1 MKLFTHRL
9 IRMRCPIPHDAAW
22 ACAKSTH
29 HLLSHACLATLW
41 LLTISIVTQSVY
53 AADSGQTKF
62 RRISTQ
68 YIAAL
73 GDPGATSGNS
83 AQLWGLW
90 PVDPGPRGVKL
101 NRYHSLKDAGGVAPA
116 RWMFDEA
123 DWWLEEHGLIMEQ
136 PTVPLPPGKYVVTGA
151 RKVTAVLTIHP
162 ADGHGDR
169 RWELDRGATL
179 YDVTHLACRSARYTP
194 ATAGSSCSPANAKQ
208 TAFPV
213 APGGAM
219 PPVEGCAKQDYAVLI
234 VIGVGVE
241 N

>member
-1 MKLFTHRL
+1 MMSAFTAIGVRIRIPRGAVSTSTRSTQHL
-9 IRMRCPIPHDAAW
+9 IRRACRATMLLVTIAVAAQ
-22 ACAKSTH
+22 AV
-29 HLLSHACLATLW
+29 HA
-41 LLTISIVTQSVY
+41 
-53 AADSGQTKF
+53 AAVGQTKF

-73 GDPGATSGNS
+73 GDLGATAGSG

-90 PVDPGPRGVKL
+90 LLDPGPRGVKL
-101 NRYHSLKDAGGVAPA
+101 NHYPSLKDAGGVAPA
-116 RWMFDEA
+116 RWKFDET

-136 PTVPLPPGKYVVTGA
+136 PTVPLPPGKYLVTGA

-162 ADGHGDR
+162 ADSHGDR
-169 RWELDRGATL
+169 RWELDQGATL

-194 ATAGSSCSPANAKQ
+194 AAVGGACSPANAKQ
-208 TAFPV
+208 TSFPV

-219 PPVEGCAKQDYAVLI
+219 PPVDGCTKQDYAVLI

-241 N
+241 D